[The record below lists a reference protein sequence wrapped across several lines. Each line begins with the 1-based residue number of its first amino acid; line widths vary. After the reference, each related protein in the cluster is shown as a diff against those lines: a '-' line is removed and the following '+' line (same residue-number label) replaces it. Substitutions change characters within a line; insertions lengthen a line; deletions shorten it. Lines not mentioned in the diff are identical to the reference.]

1 MRRTD
6 HRRAAAAL
14 IATLA
19 LGAGPQLAAGCEL
32 PRLGEGRVAAIIDAN
47 SIRLA
52 DGSELTLAGL
62 ARLPPPRIADQAALG
77 QWLLGREVT
86 LHGHDSEPDRYG
98 RQSALIYRAGERVP
112 VQALLLQQGAA
123 VASGELDDSACR
135 AMLLAAENMAR
146 KARAGFWSD
155 PTAIKNPENP
165 GDIMT
170 RMGQFTV
177 VEGRVL
183 TVRSSGATVYVN
195 FGRRWTQD
203 FAVTISRQQVT
214 ALESVGLSPKALDKR
229 WVRVRGFIGNRN
241 GPQIAV
247 RHVGQIEVIGDR

>member
-1 MRRTD
+1 M
-6 HRRAAAAL
+6 AL
-14 IATLA
+14 KRCYANGLAKRDRHSGAPRVNTKSLCEFIVHGLRYVFPAKPGEVTRGIAT
-19 LGAGPQLAAGCEL
+19 GFAAPVL
-32 PRLGEGRVAAIIDAN
+32 QDKLM
-47 SIRLA
+47 S
-52 DGSELTLAGL
+52 
-62 ARLPPPRIADQAALG
+62 
-77 QWLLGREVT
+77 
-86 LHGHDSEPDRYG
+86 
-98 RQSALIYRAGERVP
+98 AGELVP

-135 AMLLAAENMAR
+135 TLLLGAENMAR

>member
-1 MRRTD
+1 MTQQRR
-6 HRRAAAAL
+6 RWALLIAAATTAL
-14 IATLA
+14 TVNS
-19 LGAGPQLAAGCEL
+19 AAACQL
-32 PRLGEGRVAAIIDAN
+32 PRLGEGQVAAIIDAIT
-47 SIRLA
+47 IRLH
-52 DGSELTLAGL
+52 DGSEVKLGGL
-62 ARLPPPRIADQAALG
+62 ARLPPPRAADQAALT
-77 QWLLGREVT
+77 QLLLGREVT
-86 LHGHDSEPDRYG
+86 LHGHTADPDRYG
-98 RQSALIYRAGERVP
+98 RQSALVYRAGELVP
-112 VQALLLQQGAA
+112 VQAQLLQQGAA

-135 AMLLAAENMAR
+135 AQLLSAENMAR

-165 GDIMT
+165 GDIMS

-183 TVRSSGATVYVN
+183 TVRSVGATVYVN

-214 ALESVGLSPKALDKR
+214 ALESVGLLPKALDKR